1 MLKTYELFIDEND
14 FQDGIHAISLV
25 SDPAI
30 ESDWITLSKNKK
42 EIKLKTIN
50 DEKRILM
57 GAALIPEKLIYR
69 KNEATGEEFNIVFS
83 KDTVR
88 KASELFFKQGFQSES
103 TLEHEINLHDNKV
116 VERWIVE
123 DSNKDKTALYDVEGP
138 VGTWVVSMKIEN
150 DQVYQM
156 AKEGLIKGFSIEGYF
171 SDKAINQSK
180 QEKINFDFSQ
190 EVKVLKE
197 IIEII
202 ENKTKK

>member
-14 FQDGIHAISLV
+14 FKDGIHAISLV

-30 ESDWITLSKNKK
+30 ESDWVTLSKNKK
-42 EIKLKTIN
+42 EIKLQAIN
-50 DEKRILM
+50 DEKRLLM

-69 KNEATGEEFNIVFS
+69 KNETTGEEFNIVFS
-83 KDTVR
+83 KETVR

-103 TLEHEINLHDNKV
+103 TLEHEISLRDNTV
-116 VERWIVE
+116 VESWIVE
-123 DSNKDKTALYDVEGP
+123 DIDKDKTALYGLDAP
-138 VGTWVVSMKIEN
+138 VGSWVVSMKIEN

-180 QEKINFDFSQ
+180 EGNDEF
-190 EVKVLKE
+190 LKE
-197 IIEII
+197 LTDLYEMI